1 MKKVSLA
8 AVGMA
13 AIAPAAFTATGIP
26 AVPVA
31 AAAAHRAPAN
41 THADSKSVRLTPGQT
56 PALNTPDVSLGSHC
70 TANVGVEGTSSLGY
84 QEYWYK
90 NWPGTNEVYTCIGT
104 VERYFHYPYD
114 SASRLR
120 IRIWHGNTLEYS
132 DPHLPVSA
140 NWYTTNLYGIHRWLY
155 GQPLGVCTAL
165 YNPLDLA
172 WLHVI
177 CADT

>member
-13 AIAPAAFTATGIP
+13 AIAPAAFTATGIR
-26 AVPVA
+26 AMPVA
-31 AAAAHRAPAN
+31 AAHRPPAN

-70 TANVGVEGTSSLGY
+70 TANVGVKTPATYGY

-90 NWPGTNEVYTCIGT
+90 NWPGTNEFYTCIGT
-104 VERYFHYPYD
+104 VERHF
-114 SASRLR
+114 SEGLVSSTKIR

-132 DPHLPVSA
+132 NPNIFTPA
-140 NWYTTNLYGIHRWLY
+140 AKGTTTTYGVHRWLY

-165 YNPLDLA
+165 FSEYNSQ
-172 WLHVI
+172 WVGI
-177 CADT
+177 VCADT